1 MSRTV
6 RFASTAAVVMALSS
20 VVLPAAMAA
29 TPQSAQS
36 RTAATVSRT
45 ITPDYTCAE
54 HIECDPK

>member
-20 VVLPAAMAA
+20 IVLPAAMAA
-29 TPQSAQS
+29 TPQAVQG
-36 RTAATVSRT
+36 RAAVTQT
-45 ITPDYTCAE
+45 ITPNYTCAE